1 MVLATFQGSVPGG
14 PYWLECNKEKRLP
27 CVVARALV
35 QPKAGRVPLQLLNFK
50 SENVTIPSRVEL
62 ATLESTE
69 PPPEEVVA
77 SVPTQPAN
85 LDPNKVELLENVVAK
100 SVQNF
105 MMKKKGF
112 SLCY

>member
-1 MVLATFQGSVPGG
+1 M
-14 PYWLECNKEKRLP
+14 
-27 CVVARALV
+27 
-35 QPKAGRVPLQLLNFK
+35 
-50 SENVTIPSRVEL
+50 TIPSRVEL

-100 SVQNF
+100 SAE
-105 MMKKKGF
+105 
-112 SLCY
+112 LCDEEKELFFALLAQHADIFAASKSDLGQTGKLQHEIETGETRPIPQAVH